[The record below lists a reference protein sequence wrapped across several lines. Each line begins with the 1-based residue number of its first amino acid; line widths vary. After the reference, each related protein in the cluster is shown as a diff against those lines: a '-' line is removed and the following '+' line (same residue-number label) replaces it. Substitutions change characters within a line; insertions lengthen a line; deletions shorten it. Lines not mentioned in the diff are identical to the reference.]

1 MNPDL
6 QAWLTVIS
14 GSTSR
19 VAATSQV
26 ISYPVAETLALWRFS
41 LGLKRACICPQVFSS
56 KPFGS
61 KSNSP
66 LGNSDFHDLQAACT
80 LAYGWH
86 KLKDATARSPGR
98 QLILMPSPLY
108 NSTREMKSMRGT
120 R

>member
-41 LGLKRACICPQVFSS
+41 LDLKRAFPQVFSS

-61 KSNSP
+61 KSDSR
-66 LGNSDFHDLQAACT
+66 LGNSDFHDLQAAYT